1 MAYAKEREQFN
12 RPIASFQ
19 AVKHMCAEMAAH
31 LEPCRAMVW
40 FAAHALNELP
50 DEALI
55 RELKEELAIETWK
68 SCLAPVTFVLHKYKD
83 FHAILFL
90 FICRRW
96 DGIPNPLEGQEMT
109 WVRRT
114 ELKQYQ
120 MPEANSFLVAILRDW
135 I

>member
-1 MAYAKEREQFN
+1 VRIEQISIGALVDPEGRILLTRRPNNKKMAKLWEFPGGKIEN
-12 RPIASFQ
+12 
-19 AVKHMCAEMAAH
+19 
-31 LEPCRAMVW
+31 
-40 FAAHALNELP
+40 NELP

-55 RELKEELAIETWK
+55 RELKEELSIETRK

-96 DGIPNPLEGQEMT
+96 NGIPNPLEGQEMT

>member
-1 MAYAKEREQFN
+1 VRIEQISIGALVDPEGRILLTRRPNNKKMAKLWEFPGGKIEN
-12 RPIASFQ
+12 
-19 AVKHMCAEMAAH
+19 
-31 LEPCRAMVW
+31 
-40 FAAHALNELP
+40 NELP

-55 RELKEELAIETWK
+55 RELKEELDIETLK

>member
-1 MAYAKEREQFN
+1 MRIEQISIGALVDPEGRILLTRRPNNKKMAKLWEFPGGKIEN
-12 RPIASFQ
+12 
-19 AVKHMCAEMAAH
+19 
-31 LEPCRAMVW
+31 
-40 FAAHALNELP
+40 NELP

-96 DGIPNPLEGQEMT
+96 DGIPNSLEGQEMA

>member
-1 MAYAKEREQFN
+1 MRIEQISIGALVDPEGRILLTRRPNNKKMAKLWEFPGGKIEN
-12 RPIASFQ
+12 
-19 AVKHMCAEMAAH
+19 
-31 LEPCRAMVW
+31 
-40 FAAHALNELP
+40 NELP

-55 RELKEELAIETWK
+55 RELKEELSIETRK

>member
-1 MAYAKEREQFN
+1 MRIEQISIGALVDPEGRILLTRRPNNKKMAKLWEFPGGKIEN
-12 RPIASFQ
+12 
-19 AVKHMCAEMAAH
+19 
-31 LEPCRAMVW
+31 
-40 FAAHALNELP
+40 NELP

-55 RELKEELAIETWK
+55 RELKEELSIETRK

-96 DGIPNPLEGQEMT
+96 DGIPYPLEGQEMT

>member
-1 MAYAKEREQFN
+1 MRIEKISIGALVDPEGRILLTRRPNNKKMAKLWEFPGGKIEN
-12 RPIASFQ
+12 
-19 AVKHMCAEMAAH
+19 
-31 LEPCRAMVW
+31 
-40 FAAHALNELP
+40 NELP

-68 SCLAPVTFVLHKYKD
+68 SCLAPVTFVVHKYKD

-96 DGIPNPLEGQEMT
+96 DGIPNSLEGQEMA

>member
-1 MAYAKEREQFN
+1 MRIEQISIGALVDPEGRILLTRRPNNKKMAKLWEFPGGKIEN
-12 RPIASFQ
+12 
-19 AVKHMCAEMAAH
+19 
-31 LEPCRAMVW
+31 
-40 FAAHALNELP
+40 NELP

-55 RELKEELAIETWK
+55 RELKEELDIETLK

>member
-1 MAYAKEREQFN
+1 MLLVSAVALIDDDGRVLLAQ
-12 RPIASFQ
+12 RPAGKSMSGLWEFPGGKI
-19 AVKHMCAEMAAH
+19 EN
-31 LEPCRAMVW
+31 
-40 FAAHALNELP
+40 NELP

>member
-1 MAYAKEREQFN
+1 MRIEQISIGALVDPEGRILLTRRPNNKKMAKLWEFPGGKIEN
-12 RPIASFQ
+12 
-19 AVKHMCAEMAAH
+19 
-31 LEPCRAMVW
+31 
-40 FAAHALNELP
+40 NELP

-55 RELKEELAIETWK
+55 RELKEELSIETWK

-96 DGIPNPLEGQEMT
+96 DGIPNSLEGQEMA

>member
-1 MAYAKEREQFN
+1 MRIEQISIGALVDPEGRILLTRRPNNKKMAKLWEFPGGKIEN
-12 RPIASFQ
+12 
-19 AVKHMCAEMAAH
+19 
-31 LEPCRAMVW
+31 
-40 FAAHALNELP
+40 NELP

-55 RELKEELAIETWK
+55 RELKEELSIETWK

-114 ELKQYQ
+114 ELKKYQ

>member
-1 MAYAKEREQFN
+1 MRIEQISIGALVDPEGRILLTRRPNNKKMAKLWEFPGGKIEN
-12 RPIASFQ
+12 
-19 AVKHMCAEMAAH
+19 
-31 LEPCRAMVW
+31 
-40 FAAHALNELP
+40 NELP

-55 RELKEELAIETWK
+55 RELKEELSIETRK

-96 DGIPNPLEGQEMT
+96 NGIPNPLEGQEMT